1 MNQLELTEGTERS
14 RAGNC
19 LASIRIRW
27 PVSILRLLPSILV
40 LLFAGLLPAS
50 GSPSSALREYKNR
63 KFDQS
68 LKEYQQLL
76 QRKADDP
83 RLHFNAGAA
92 AYRDGQFVEATN
104 QFSAAISSPDLKLQ
118 EAAYY
123 NRGNSS
129 YRLGE
134 NSADPKQRTDAWE
147 RAVKDYDLTLKLN
160 SQDADAKFNRDF
172 VKKRLEELKQQQQ
185 QQQQQKNIEPS
196 EAAKKAKAEADQAVS
211 RREYPRALEI
221 MTKQLEQDP
230 TTAYYNDFIQRLK
243 EVNGVQDSAK
253 H

>member
-1 MNQLELTEGTERS
+1 MSRPTYIKRTGKPEDGTTMRPRS
-14 RAGNC
+14 
-19 LASIRIRW
+19 SS
-27 PVSILRLLPSILV
+27 SILYFLSSILLP
-40 LLFAGLLPAS
+40 LLLGLLPAS
-50 GSPSSALREYKNR
+50 GSPSSALREYKGG
-63 KFDQS
+63 KFDEA

-92 AYRDGQFVEATN
+92 AYRDGQFTEATN

-134 NSADPKQRTDAWE
+134 NSADPKQRAEAWE
-147 RAVKDYDLTLKLN
+147 RALKDYDLTIKLN
-160 SQDADAKFNRDF
+160 PQDADAKFNRDF
-172 VKKRLEELKQQQQ
+172 VKQKLEELKQQQSQ
-185 QQQQQKNIEPS
+185 NNQQKKIEPS

-211 RREYPRALEI
+211 QREYLRALEI
-221 MTKQLEQDP
+221 MTKQLERDS

-243 EVNGVQDSAK
+243 EVNGVQDSTK

>member
-1 MNQLELTEGTERS
+1 MSSSINGTTLR
-14 RAGNC
+14 N
-19 LASIRIRW
+19 RW
-27 PVSILRLLPSILV
+27 PSSILYPLSSILLV
-40 LLFAGLLPAS
+40 LLGLLPAS
-50 GSPSSALREYKNR
+50 GSPASALREYKEG
-63 KFDQS
+63 KFEQS
-68 LKEYQQLL
+68 LRQYQQLL
-76 QRKADDP
+76 ERKVDDP

-92 AYRDGQFVEATN
+92 AYRDGQFTEATN
-104 QFSAAISSPDLKLQ
+104 QFTAAISSPDLKLQ

-134 NSADPKQRTDAWE
+134 QSADPNQRAEAWE
-147 RAVKDYDLTLKLN
+147 RALKDYDLTLKLN

-172 VKKRLEELKQQQQ
+172 VKKRLEELKQQQSQ
-185 QQQQQKNIEPS
+185 NNQQKNIEPS

-211 RREYPRALEI
+211 RREYLRALEI

-243 EVNGVQDSAK
+243 EVTGVQDNAK